1 MKMKL
6 FALSVLVL
14 TAGLKAQDSTLHAVV
29 DPVAVT
35 NSVTSLVGY
44 SGYVPKWEVTSNVT
58 LALSRFSGNVTRNL
72 NDDPYLLMVR
82 KITHNESGK
91 QAAWRMGV
99 NGFRRKT
106 EDMTGG
112 FSEVTRS
119 SEENWASLV
128 LGREWRR
135 QLGHG
140 FYTFG
145 GFDGRGIYRQS
156 KSVSA
161 QFDGWGGRTEI
172 VTDAKEYGGS
182 VGGFGGIG
190 VKLQERISLYTES
203 ILYAQML
210 QTERSFSVNGA
221 NTSLESKQTFSV
233 IPMVPIALFLTIQF

>member
-29 DPVAVT
+29 DPVAVG
-35 NSVTSLVGY
+35 NPVTSLVGY
-44 SGYVPKWEVTSNVT
+44 SGFVPKWEVTSNVT

-82 KITHNESGK
+82 RITYNESGK

-119 SEENWASLV
+119 SEENWASLA

-140 FYTFG
+140 FYT
-145 GFDGRGIYRQS
+145 
-156 KSVSA
+156 SA
-161 QFDGWGGRTEI
+161 GLR
-172 VTDAKEYGGS
+172 
-182 VGGFGGIG
+182 
-190 VKLQERISLYTES
+190 
-203 ILYAQML
+203 
-210 QTERSFSVNGA
+210 
-221 NTSLESKQTFSV
+221 
-233 IPMVPIALFLTIQF
+233 

>member
-14 TAGLKAQDSTLHAVV
+14 TAGLKAQDSTQAVV
-29 DPVAVT
+29 DPLG
-35 NSVTSLVGY
+35 NPVTSLVGY
-44 SGYVPKWEVTSNVT
+44 SGFVPKWEVTSNVT

-82 KITHNESGK
+82 KITYNESGK

-135 QLGHG
+135 SLGLG

-156 KSVSA
+156 KSISV

-190 VKLQERISLYTES
+190 VKLQDRISLYTES

-210 QTERSFSVNGA
+210 QTERSFSVNGV